1 MQGKCHVIMKI
12 VLIFVQ
18 KLATSLPVAQWLEQ
32 LRFPEGMGS
41 ISVEKSYIFFSLAPL
56 LLENWIKFSYF

>member
-18 KLATSLPVAQWLEQ
+18 KLATSLPVAQLLEQ
-32 LRFPEGMGS
+32 LRFSEGMGS
-41 ISVEKSYIFFSLAPL
+41 VSVENSYFFSL
-56 LLENWIKFSYF
+56 